1 MTRRAT
7 SRMNGA
13 TADRTARPF
22 ANRHPARRQ
31 AGLTLVELMVAVVI
45 GLIVAA
51 AAVAALLVARNG
63 FTTVDSTAQLRE
75 NARFTS
81 DLIQRLTVQAGFED
95 VAERGFSVVP
105 PAEKPPAIQGYDN
118 SILEISDLPNGLAN
132 GSRSSRCGSIT
143 DTSCVNGSDV
153 LMIRF
158 WGTSRGNPNVAD
170 GSMINCAGVG
180 EPEGTDRATSIFHV
194 VRSASG
200 EPTLACTY
208 LDTAGVWQ
216 TVPLVPGVEAFQVL
230 YGVDNVV
237 PGNAPSGTTDSVPD
251 RYLRASQLV
260 VAGDSA
266 ATLANWRRVR
276 SLRIGLLFRG
286 PVGAAQDRDATAV
299 TYDVLGDGFSVS
311 ADTLSQLAVPADGR
325 LRQAMVFNVHLR
337 NP

>member
-1 MTRRAT
+1 MMGSPDLNRRGRRGLA
-7 SRMNGA
+7 
-13 TADRTARPF
+13 
-22 ANRHPARRQ
+22 ARRQ
-31 AGLTLVELMVAVVI
+31 AGLTLVELMVALVI
-45 GLIVAA
+45 GLVVAA

-63 FTTVDSTAQLRE
+63 FTTVDATAQLRE

-81 DLIQRLTVQAGFED
+81 DLIQRLAVQAGFED

-105 PAEKPPAIQGYDN
+105 PADKPPAIQGYDD
-118 SILEISDLPNGLAN
+118 SILNAANPDASTN
-132 GSRSSRCGSIT
+132 GSRSGGCGGIS

-158 WGTSRGNPNVAD
+158 WGTSPGADLAKAD

-208 LDTAGVWQ
+208 RDAAGVW
-216 TVPLVPGVEAFQVL
+216 TTMPLVPGVEAFQVL

-260 VAGDSA
+260 VAGDA
-266 ATLANWRRVR
+266 AGTLANWRRVR
-276 SLRIGLLFRG
+276 SLRIGLLFRE
-286 PVGAAQDRDATAV
+286 PTSTAQDRAATAV
-299 TYDVLGDGFSVS
+299 TYDVLGEGFSVS
-311 ADTLSQLAVPADGR
+311 ADTLSQLPVPADGR
-325 LRQAMVFNVHLR
+325 LRQAMVFNIHLR

>member
-1 MTRRAT
+1 MTRRP
-7 SRMNGA
+7 RMQLRRAGSS
-13 TADRTARPF
+13 P
-22 ANRHPARRQ
+22 RRQ
-31 AGLTLVELMVAVVI
+31 GGLTLVELMVALVI
-45 GLIVAA
+45 GLVVAA

-63 FTTVDSTAQLRE
+63 FTTVDATAQLRE
-75 NARFTS
+75 NARFAA
-81 DLIQRLTVQAGFED
+81 DLIQRMAVQAGFED
-95 VAERGFSVVP
+95 VAQRGFSVVP
-105 PAEKPPAIQGYDN
+105 PADKPPAIQGYDN
-118 SILEISDLPNGLAN
+118 SILNAANPDASTN
-132 GSRSSRCGSIT
+132 GSRSSGCGGFS

-158 WGTSRGNPNVAD
+158 WGTSPGADVTVAD

-208 LDTAGVWQ
+208 RDAGVW
-216 TVPLVPGVEAFQVL
+216 TTMPLVPGVESFQVL

-237 PGNAPSGTTDSVPD
+237 PGVAPSGTTDSVPD

-260 VAGDSA
+260 VAGDAA

-276 SLRIGLLFRG
+276 SLRIGLLFREPTG
-286 PVGAAQDRDATAV
+286 TAQDRAATAV
-299 TYDVLGDGFSVS
+299 TYNVLGDGFSVS
-311 ADTLSQLAVPADGR
+311 GDTLSQLAVPADGR
-325 LRQAMVFNVHLR
+325 LRQAMVFNIHLR

>member
-1 MTRRAT
+1 MMRLHGRQV
-7 SRMNGA
+7 
-13 TADRTARPF
+13 
-22 ANRHPARRQ
+22 RRQ
-31 AGLTLVELMVAVVI
+31 AGLTLVELMVALVI
-45 GLIVAA
+45 GLVVAA

-75 NARFTS
+75 NARFS
-81 DLIQRLTVQAGFED
+81 ADLLQRMAVQAGFED

-105 PAEKPPAIQGYDN
+105 PAEKPPAIQGYDD
-118 SILEISDLPNGLAN
+118 SILAVDTAPTALAD
-132 GSRSSRCGSIT
+132 GSRSSGCGGVT
-143 DTSCVNGSDV
+143 DTSCVNGSDI

-158 WGTSRGNPNVAD
+158 WGTSPGADPAVAD
-170 GSMINCAGVG
+170 GSMINCAGVA
-180 EPEGTDRATSIFHV
+180 EPEGTERATSVFHI
-194 VRSASG
+194 VRSAAG

-208 LDTAGVWQ
+208 REAGGAWK
-216 TVPLVPGVEAFQVL
+216 TMALVPGVEAMQVL

-237 PGNAPSGTTDSVPD
+237 PGTAPAGTTDSVPD

-286 PVGAAQDRDATAV
+286 PVGGAQDRDATAA
-299 TYDVLGDGFSVS
+299 TYDVLGDGFSIS
-311 ADTLSQLAVPADGR
+311 ADTLSQLTVPADGR
-325 LRQAMVFNVHLR
+325 MRQAMVFNIHLR

>member
-1 MTRRAT
+1 MTRPTPAALR
-7 SRMNGA
+7 RR
-13 TADRTARPF
+13 DRL
-22 ANRHPARRQ
+22 ARRPR
-31 AGLTLVELMVAVVI
+31 GLTLVELMVALVI
-45 GLIVAA
+45 GLVVAA

-75 NARFTS
+75 NARFTA
-81 DLIQRLTVQAGFED
+81 DLIQRLAVQGGFED
-95 VAERGFSVVP
+95 VAGRGFSVVP
-105 PAEKPPAIQGYDN
+105 PEEKPPAIQGYDD
-118 SILEISDLPNGLAN
+118 SILDIAALPDGQVN
-132 GSRSSRCGSIT
+132 GSRSSGCGGVT
-143 DTSCVNGSDV
+143 DTSCLNGSDI

-158 WGTSRGNPNVAD
+158 WGTSPGADPTVAD

-194 VRSASG
+194 VRSAAG

-208 LDTAGVWQ
+208 RDSGGVWV
-216 TVPLVPGVEAFQVL
+216 TTALVPGVEALQVL

-237 PGNAPSGTTDSVPD
+237 PGVAPSGSTDSVPE

-260 VAGDSA
+260 VAGDAA

-286 PVGAAQDRDATAV
+286 PVGGAQDRDATAA

-311 ADTLSQLAVPADGR
+311 GDTKSQLTVPADGR
-325 LRQAMVFNVHLR
+325 MRQAMVFNVHLR

>member
-1 MTRRAT
+1 MTRPTPAALR
-7 SRMNGA
+7 RRG
-13 TADRTARPF
+13 R
-22 ANRHPARRQ
+22 PARRPR
-31 AGLTLVELMVAVVI
+31 GLTLVELMVALVI
-45 GLIVAA
+45 GLVVAA

-75 NARFTS
+75 NARFTA
-81 DLIQRLTVQAGFED
+81 DLIQRLAVQGGFED
-95 VAERGFSVVP
+95 VAGRGFSVVP
-105 PAEKPPAIQGYDN
+105 PEEKPPAIQGYDD
-118 SILEISDLPNGLAN
+118 SILDIAALPDGQVN
-132 GSRSSRCGSIT
+132 GSRSSGCGGIT
-143 DTSCVNGSDV
+143 DTSCLNGSDI

-158 WGTSRGNPNVAD
+158 WGTSPGADPTVAD

-194 VRSASG
+194 VRSAAG

-208 LDTAGVWQ
+208 RDAGGVWV
-216 TVPLVPGVEAFQVL
+216 TTALVPGVEALQVL

-237 PGNAPSGTTDSVPD
+237 PGTAPSGTTDSVPE

-260 VAGDSA
+260 VAGDAA

-286 PVGAAQDRDATAV
+286 PVGGAQDRAATAA

-311 ADTLSQLAVPADGR
+311 ADTKSQLTVPADGR
-325 LRQAMVFNVHLR
+325 MRQAMVFNVHLR

>member
-1 MTRRAT
+1 MQLRRAGP
-7 SRMNGA
+7 S
-13 TADRTARPF
+13 P
-22 ANRHPARRQ
+22 RRQ
-31 AGLTLVELMVAVVI
+31 GGLTLVELMVALVI
-45 GLIVAA
+45 GLVVAA

-63 FTTVDSTAQLRE
+63 FTTVDATAQLRE
-75 NARFTS
+75 NARFAA
-81 DLIQRLTVQAGFED
+81 DLIQRMAVQAGFED
-95 VAERGFSVVP
+95 VAQRGFSVVP
-105 PAEKPPAIQGYDN
+105 PADKPPAIQGFDN
-118 SILEISDLPNGLAN
+118 SILNAANPDASTN
-132 GSRSSRCGSIT
+132 GSRSSGCGGFS

-158 WGTSRGNPNVAD
+158 WGTSPGADPTVAD

-208 LDTAGVWQ
+208 RDAGVW
-216 TVPLVPGVEAFQVL
+216 TTMPLVPGVESLQVL

-237 PGNAPSGTTDSVPD
+237 PGVAPSGATDSVPD

-260 VAGDSA
+260 VAGDAA

-276 SLRIGLLFRG
+276 SLRIGLLFREPTG
-286 PVGAAQDRDATAV
+286 TAQDRAATAV
-299 TYDVLGDGFSVS
+299 TYNVLGDGFSVS
-311 ADTLSQLAVPADGR
+311 GDTLSQLAVPADGR
-325 LRQAMVFNVHLR
+325 LRQAMVFNIHLR

>member
-1 MTRRAT
+1 MQLRRAG
-7 SRMNGA
+7 SS
-13 TADRTARPF
+13 P
-22 ANRHPARRQ
+22 RRQ
-31 AGLTLVELMVAVVI
+31 GGLTLVELMVALVI
-45 GLIVAA
+45 GLVVAA

-63 FTTVDSTAQLRE
+63 FTTVDATAQLRE
-75 NARFTS
+75 NARFAA
-81 DLIQRLTVQAGFED
+81 DLIQRMAVQAGFED

-105 PAEKPPAIQGYDN
+105 PADKPPAIQGFDN
-118 SILEISDLPNGLAN
+118 SILNAANPDASTN
-132 GSRSSRCGSIT
+132 GSRSSGCGGFS

-158 WGTSRGNPNVAD
+158 WGTSPGADPTVAD

-208 LDTAGVWQ
+208 RDAGVW
-216 TVPLVPGVEAFQVL
+216 TTMPLVPGVESLQVL

-237 PGNAPSGTTDSVPD
+237 PGVAPSGATDSVPD

-260 VAGDSA
+260 VAGDAA

-276 SLRIGLLFRG
+276 SLRIGLLFREPTG
-286 PVGAAQDRDATAV
+286 TAQDRAATAV
-299 TYDVLGDGFSVS
+299 TYNVLGDGFSVS
-311 ADTLSQLAVPADGR
+311 GDTLSQLAVPADGR
-325 LRQAMVFNVHLR
+325 LRQAMVFNIHLR

>member
-1 MTRRAT
+1 MQLRRAG
-7 SRMNGA
+7 SS
-13 TADRTARPF
+13 P
-22 ANRHPARRQ
+22 RRQ
-31 AGLTLVELMVAVVI
+31 GGLTLVELMVALVI
-45 GLIVAA
+45 GLVVAA

-63 FTTVDSTAQLRE
+63 FTTVDATAQLRE
-75 NARFTS
+75 NARFAA
-81 DLIQRLTVQAGFED
+81 DLIQRMAVQAGFED
-95 VAERGFSVVP
+95 VAQRGFSVVP
-105 PAEKPPAIQGYDN
+105 PADKPPAIQGYDN
-118 SILEISDLPNGLAN
+118 SILNAANPDASTN
-132 GSRSSRCGSIT
+132 GSRSSGCGGFS

-158 WGTSRGNPNVAD
+158 WGTSPGADVTVAD

-208 LDTAGVWQ
+208 RDAGVW
-216 TVPLVPGVEAFQVL
+216 TTMPLVPGVESFQVL

-237 PGNAPSGTTDSVPD
+237 PGVAPSGTTDSVPD

-260 VAGDSA
+260 VAGDAA

-276 SLRIGLLFRG
+276 SLRIGLLFREPTG
-286 PVGAAQDRDATAV
+286 TAQDRAATAV
-299 TYDVLGDGFSVS
+299 TYNVLGDGFSVS
-311 ADTLSQLAVPADGR
+311 GDTLSQLAVPADGR
-325 LRQAMVFNVHLR
+325 LRQAMVFNIHLR

>member
-1 MTRRAT
+1 M
-7 SRMNGA
+7 
-13 TADRTARPF
+13 
-22 ANRHPARRQ
+22 
-31 AGLTLVELMVAVVI
+31 TLVELMVALVI
-45 GLIVAA
+45 GLVVAA

-63 FTTVDSTAQLRE
+63 FTTVDATAQLRE
-75 NARFTS
+75 NARFAA
-81 DLIQRLTVQAGFED
+81 DLIQRMAVQAGFED
-95 VAERGFSVVP
+95 VAQRGFSVVP
-105 PAEKPPAIQGYDN
+105 PADKPPAIQGYDN
-118 SILEISDLPNGLAN
+118 SILNAANPDASTN
-132 GSRSSRCGSIT
+132 GSRSSGCGGFS

-158 WGTSRGNPNVAD
+158 WGTSPGADPTVAD

-208 LDTAGVWQ
+208 RDTGGVW
-216 TVPLVPGVEAFQVL
+216 TTMPLVPGVESFQVL

-237 PGNAPSGTTDSVPD
+237 PGVAPSGTTDSVPD

-260 VAGDSA
+260 VAGDAA

-276 SLRIGLLFRG
+276 SLRIGLLFREPTG
-286 PVGAAQDRDATAV
+286 TAQDRDATAV
-299 TYDVLGDGFSVS
+299 TYNVLGDGFSVS
-311 ADTLSQLAVPADGR
+311 GDTLSQLAVPADGR
-325 LRQAMVFNVHLR
+325 LRQAMVFNIHLR